1 LLRENILSSSE
12 DCEGEVNLDKTIVE
26 VAKALKESFER
37 FGVCFNQVLDIIL
50 QHERR
55 IADLEGEGGVRG
67 ELRKIQRRIEDLGDA
82 EKRERCMI
90 ELAILA
96 GELGVENLEA

>member
-1 LLRENILSSSE
+1 LANVVAEL
-12 DCEGEVNLDKTIVE
+12 
-26 VAKALKESFER
+26 AKALKECLSK
-37 FGVCFNQVLDIIL
+37 FGVCLDQVLDIVS

-55 IADLEGEGGVRG
+55 LADLEGENGVKG

-96 GELGVENLEA
+96 GELGVESLED